1 VYRID
6 ALLSLDLVDSVSSR
20 YIDAM
25 RSTSVLF
32 ERLAALVHQSVRDDA
47 ARHGLLPIHLQVL
60 GYLAQAARQGLH
72 ALLATL
78 QRHNGRRA
86 FGVCRECVHLL
97 VEGDGYR
104 CGLTGEPLATAQASK
119 ICREWTA
126 PRAA

>member
-1 VYRID
+1 
-6 ALLSLDLVDSVSSR
+6 
-20 YIDAM
+20 M

-32 ERLAALVHQSVRDDA
+32 ERLAALVHQSVRDD
-47 ARHGLLPIHLQVL
+47 
-60 GYLAQAARQGLH
+60 AARQGLH

-86 FGVCRECVHLL
+86 FGVCREGVHLL